1 LLSNGCNLQL
11 AILMSGD
18 DSVWEAGDVAAA
30 LEHYLGLN
38 LVTVEALEERL
49 RGADV
54 LEKVPLR
61 AGADETARFQVLAL
75 AAQDLWLAE
84 RFRDRSADAT
94 HFGRLRG
101 RFFAALRVLG
111 EHGVALE
118 RAGLV
123 ILRPDQPW
131 IAPLLAEALA
141 AAPVR
146 IDAQGP
152 LLVMMSTEEN
162 QGRTGG

>member
-1 LLSNGCNLQL
+1 
-11 AILMSGD
+11 MSGD
-18 DSVWEAGDVAAA
+18 DSVWEAGEVAAA
-30 LEHYLGLN
+30 LEHYLGLDG
-38 LVTVEALEERL
+38 VTAEALEERL
-49 RGADV
+49 RGAGV
-54 LEKVPLR
+54 LERVPMR
-61 AGADETARFQVLAL
+61 EGADEAARFQVLAL

-84 RFRDRSADAT
+84 RFRGRSADAA

-111 EHGVALE
+111 EHGAALE

-141 AAPVR
+141 TAPVR

-152 LLVMMSTEEN
+152 VLVMMAP
-162 QGRTGG
+162 GGDELR

>member
-1 LLSNGCNLQL
+1 MPFDGGNLQR
-11 AILMSGD
+11 AIAMSGD
-18 DSVWEAGDVAAA
+18 DSVWEAAEVAAA
-30 LEHYLGLN
+30 LEHYLGLDG
-38 LVTVEALEERL
+38 VTAEALEERL
-49 RGADV
+49 RSTGV
-54 LEKVPLR
+54 LERVPVR
-61 AGADETARFQVLAL
+61 EGADEAARFQVLAL

-84 RFRDRSADAT
+84 RFQDRSADAA

-111 EHGVALE
+111 EHGAALE

-141 AAPVR
+141 TAPVR

-152 LLVMMSTEEN
+152 VLVMIAPEGN
-162 QGRTGG
+162 